1 MRTALSV
8 LFGAF
13 VGCAL
18 YSIIFHDTS
27 GPWRTATHLLQY
39 GEQIVGTV
47 TAKEPMNHANVRY
60 DYSVDGRKYSGGPCG
75 VSSNFDRIQVGD
87 PIAVTYSRESPSIS
101 VCGDTQSAYLTS
113 WGILFIITPAFC
125 LLAGGLSAFTLYRYL
140 RQIPPNSSNQAL
152 QPTAG
157 RSDV

>member
-1 MRTALSV
+1 MRAALSI

-27 GPWRTATHLLQY
+27 GPWRTATHLLHS
-39 GEQIVGTV
+39 GTPVIGTV
-47 TAKEPMNHANVRY
+47 TAKEPMNHASVRY
-60 DYSVDGRKYSGGPCG
+60 DYSVASQKYSGGPCG
-75 VSSNFDRIQVGD
+75 VSTNFDKIQVGD

-101 VCGDTQSAYLTS
+101 VCGDAQSAYSNS
-113 WGILFIITPAFC
+113 WGILFIVTPAFC
-125 LLAGGLSAFTLYRYL
+125 LLAGALSAFTLYRYL
-140 RQIPPNSSNQAL
+140 RRIRPNSSNQAL

>member
-1 MRTALSV
+1 MRIALCL
-8 LFGAF
+8 LFGTF

-27 GPWRTATHLLQY
+27 GPWHTATHLLRD

-47 TAKEPMNHANVRY
+47 TAKEPMNHASVRY
-60 DYSVDGRKYSGGPCG
+60 DYSVDGQRYSGGPCG
-75 VSSNFDRIQVGD
+75 VSSNFDKIHVGD
-87 PIAVTYSRESPSIS
+87 PIAVTYSRESPSVS
-101 VCGDTQSAYLTS
+101 VCGDANSAYSSS
-113 WGILFIITPAFC
+113 WGALFVVTPAFC
-125 LLAGGLSAFTLYRYL
+125 LLAGILSAFTLHHYL

-157 RSDV
+157 HRDV